1 MKWRHLRKLLKT
13 PLIRRRLRSQVVEG
27 VTRADLAGRSASVVL
42 VTWNRLPFLQRA
54 VASLLRTT
62 WFPDWELVVWDN
74 GSTDGTREWLA
85 ELADPRVRVV
95 AHGENIGLNAYR
107 RAMELARG
115 DFLVH
120 TDDDVIAHPEGW
132 LESLALA
139 FLRLPVLGYL
149 GTDVVQ
155 DGWTHGAKP
164 SPFRYVDV
172 PIGEGL
178 TVAIGPVGGW
188 CTMTTRA
195 VYERVG
201 GFHEEPGQTSF
212 FVDASYYARC
222 RKAGLQKGIL
232 KGVRVYH
239 ACGLDRREGGDRAA
253 FFRRFDAE
261 RGDGLHGL

>member
-1 MKWRHLRKLLKT
+1 MKWRHLRKRLKA
-13 PLIRRRLRSQVVEG
+13 PLIRRRLRSQVAEG
-27 VTRADLAGRSASVVL
+27 ATRADLAGRTASVVL
-42 VTWNRLPFLQRA
+42 VTWNRLPFLQLA
-54 VASLLRTT
+54 LASLLRTT
-62 WFPDWELVVWDN
+62 RFPDWELIVWDN
-74 GSTDGTREWLA
+74 ASTDGTREWLA
-85 ELADPRVRVV
+85 AVDDPRVRVV

-115 DFLVH
+115 EFLVH

-155 DGWTHGAKP
+155 DAWTHGAKP
-164 SPFRYVDV
+164 SAFRYVDV

-178 TVAIGPVGGW
+178 TVQVGPVGGW
-188 CTMTTRA
+188 CTMTTRE

-201 GFHEEPGQTSF
+201 GFHEEPGQTYF

-239 ACGLDRREGGDRAA
+239 ACGVDRRDPAGREA
-253 FFRRFDAE
+253 FFRHFDAG
-261 RGDGLHGL
+261 RGVSLHAL